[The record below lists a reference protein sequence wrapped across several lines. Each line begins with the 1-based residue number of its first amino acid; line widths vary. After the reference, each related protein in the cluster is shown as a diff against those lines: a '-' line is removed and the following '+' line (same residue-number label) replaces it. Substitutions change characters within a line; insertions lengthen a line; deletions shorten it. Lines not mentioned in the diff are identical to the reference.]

1 MLISDNL
8 AGDKSTLSVY
18 DTLKNQIVYE
28 KQENERVIE
37 VQIMK
42 HEEEAV
48 IVVGCQ
54 YQKGGRD
61 TGVKGK
67 ARIY

>member
-1 MLISDNL
+1 
-8 AGDKSTLSVY
+8 
-18 DTLKNQIVYE
+18 
-28 KQENERVIE
+28 
-37 VQIMK
+37 MK

-61 TGVKGK
+61 NGVKGK
-67 ARIY
+67 ARIYQWHLNEKSGAFGLS